1 MRFNENLK
9 ELRLKKGMSQT
20 ELAEKVFV
28 SRSAVAKWENGLGL
42 PSDDSLNRLA
52 EFFGVER
59 EELYSDK
66 ATEAVIVEKNKTI
79 SKAHK
84 RLVALGIICLTV
96 IIALVLTIIINNIYD
111 NVRSGTE
118 VGKMVGVYGDIY
130 VYDEDAECAD
140 YTRSLTDSQTP
151 FANDYVLEEGKTY
164 ILEVMARQSGG
175 SIQVGLDSD
184 DITIFYD
191 NDVFNIELISK
202 DGEPVFSVPSYYL
215 TVKAK
220 CQFCSLV
227 IGAQNFYE
235 CLIISTI
242 EKVR

>member
-1 MRFNENLK
+1 MQFNEKLK
-9 ELRLKKGMSQT
+9 ELRLKKEMSQT

-79 SKAHK
+79 SKARK
-84 RLVALGIICLTV
+84 WLIALGIICLAV
-96 IIALVLTIIINNIYD
+96 IIALVLTIVIKNLYD

-118 VGKMVGVYGDIY
+118 VGKMVGVCGYIY
-130 VYDEDAECAD
+130 EYDEDAECAD
-140 YTRSLTDSQTP
+140 PTRRLTNSQTT

-164 ILEVMARQSGG
+164 ILEVVARQSGG
-175 SIQVGLDSD
+175 SIQVGLDSN
-184 DITIFYD
+184 DITLLYD

-202 DGEPVFSVPSYYL
+202 GGKPVLGVPSYYL

-220 CQFCSLV
+220 CQFSSVV
-227 IGAQNFYE
+227 IGTQNFYE
-235 CLIISTI
+235 CLVISAI
-242 EKVR
+242 EV